1 MALIY
6 LFKKRGIYMSYEYSA
21 EYVSTQDFINWIKG
35 NYANHILPMFLK
47 KNNEYGSDKQNLQD
61 VLATIRQLGA
71 RNFPGL
77 YSKHPYLAMVKAI
90 GVLED
95 KHLIALAMNP
105 TTNDYLGK
113 AMDCV
118 IYSLFRLFLLR
129 KHNEIMDKLMKENQV
144 CDSTGTFKIPGPGM
158 PNPIQDHFEKDFKE
172 QLKLESGDVTDD

>member
-1 MALIY
+1 
-6 LFKKRGIYMSYEYSA
+6 MSYAYKA
-21 EYVSTQDFINWIKG
+21 EAVSNADFIKWIKG
-35 NYANHILPMFLK
+35 SYANRILPMFLK
-47 KNNEYGSDKQNLQD
+47 KNNEYGADRHNLQD
-61 VLATIRQLGA
+61 VLATINQLGA

-118 IYSLFRLFLLR
+118 IYSLFRLFLLQ
-129 KHNEIMDKLMKENQV
+129 KHNEVIAKMVQEAPEGASD
-144 CDSTGTFKIPGPGM
+144 GTQHDGPGM

-172 QLKLESGDVTDD
+172 QLKVESGDVTDE